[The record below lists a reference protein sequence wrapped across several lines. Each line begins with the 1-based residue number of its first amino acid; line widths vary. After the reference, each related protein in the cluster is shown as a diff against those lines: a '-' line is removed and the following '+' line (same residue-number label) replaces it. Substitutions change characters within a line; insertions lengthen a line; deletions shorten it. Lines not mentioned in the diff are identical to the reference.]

1 MTFEITHLR
10 VVANLKHLP
19 PNPRLL
25 EKQDICSINNLT
37 HVMVEVEELEV
48 EVDLKVEV
56 EK

>member
-19 PNPRLL
+19 TNPRLL

-37 HVMVEVEELEV
+37 HVMVEVELEV
-48 EVDLKVEV
+48 ELKVEV
-56 EK
+56 EQ